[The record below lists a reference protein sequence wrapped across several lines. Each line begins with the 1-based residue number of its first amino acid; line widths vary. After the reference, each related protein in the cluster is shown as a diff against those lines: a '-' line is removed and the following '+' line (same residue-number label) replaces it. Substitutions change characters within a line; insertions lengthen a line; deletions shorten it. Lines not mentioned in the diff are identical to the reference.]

1 MDLQLVPSFGSG
13 DASAY
18 EGDTV
23 TVTGIVTASYQSGG
37 LGYLYIQ
44 DPSST
49 EFAGIYVDGGPISI
63 FSLNRGDEVRV
74 TGIVEE
80 NFGFTQIAA
89 DSVVATSNTGTI
101 LPVVLDPSNASLFPF
116 SSELEK
122 YESMFLR
129 YENPTA
135 TGLVWVADPDLGFA
149 EYSIGSGQNA
159 SVAARILAGR
169 AVTGQAQGSLNV
181 SYLSDTATY
190 GSNLNAG
197 ITPIEVN
204 SSTSMDYVEGIL
216 FYAFG
221 NYKLTPRNNADFAN
235 IVVSIEDIASSEVKT
250 KLYPNPAQD
259 RVMIQLDE
267 NYDFNQLNVEV
278 IDLNGRVVVEHRT
291 ATHLSSINLSGLER
305 GMYIVKVMNKGEMI
319 HTAKMILK

>member
-1 MDLQLVPSFGSG
+1 ML
-13 DASAY
+13 
-18 EGDTV
+18 
-23 TVTGIVTASYQSGG
+23 
-37 LGYLYIQ
+37 
-44 DPSST
+44 
-49 EFAGIYVDGGPISI
+49 
-63 FSLNRGDEVRV
+63 
-74 TGIVEE
+74 
-80 NFGFTQIAA
+80 
-89 DSVVATSNTGTI
+89 
-101 LPVVLDPSNASLFPF
+101 
-116 SSELEK
+116 
-122 YESMFLR
+122 LR
-129 YENPTA
+129 YENPITS
-135 TGLVWVADPDLGFA
+135 GLVWVADPDLGFA

-190 GSNLNAG
+190 GSNLNPG

-204 SSTSMDYVEGIL
+204 TSTSMDYVEGIL
-216 FYAFG
+216 FYAFS
-221 NYKLTPRNNADFAN
+221 NYKLTPRNNADFGN
-235 IVVSIEDIASSEVKT
+235 IVVSLEDIAST
-250 KLYPNPAQD
+250 KVNTNLYPNPAQD

-278 IDLNGRVVVEHRT
+278 IDLSGRVVVEHRT